1 VPSSAWLDGLL
12 IALQPTNL
20 LYLLLGHLVGL
31 VVGVLPAVGPP
42 FAVALALPLTFG
54 MDPTAA
60 LIFLCAIH
68 ATCAYGDSVTSILV
82 NTPGSAVSVPSCW
95 DGFPLTRQGRGGLAL
110 GIAAAGSFAG
120 GVTGWLC
127 LMIVARPMTRLA
139 IEIGA
144 PEYFALAL
152 VALSLVTVAWDSE
165 PTKGVLW
172 ACLGMGI
179 SFIGRDPISGLTSRL
194 SLGVT
199 WLEGGVSVIVSAL
212 GLFAMAQVVSLLGGG
227 PGVVAVQGARDS
239 VAAGAQ
245 EVLRRPWTLLR
256 SSAVGVLI
264 GVLPALGASLASVA
278 GYLVERRVSSERA
291 QFGRGAPAGLM
302 AAEVSK
308 GACVV
313 GDLIPTFTLGVPG
326 SVTAA
331 LLMGALT
338 IHGLDAGPR
347 FMLSGTMPSA
357 VFAGILLTQAAVLV
371 TGMTLARSL
380 ARVATVPSALLAP
393 GIAALCFVGAYAERS
408 AIFDVGLTIGFGVLG
423 FLSRRARYPVVA
435 LLLGLLLGPL
445 VEVNF
450 HRSLGVGLGSYAVF
464 VGRPLAASLLALTAA
479 VLASSLVGALWRRSG
494 GGDALRL
501 PSAERE
507 PRRPG
512 AELTVLA
519 GALSVFGLLLAEAR
533 HLDAASAAF
542 PRMVSAAGV
551 LLAAYRVGVVALRRA
566 SLPAAEEERG
576 RTPALA
582 PWLVFC
588 GLGAYAAAWALA
600 GFAVAT
606 ALYVLGTAWAAGY
619 RRVEVALAASVL
631 WSGGLALLAWMAG
644 VALLPGVLADLVP

>member
-1 VPSSAWLDGLL
+1 MLSSAWLDGLL
-12 IALQPTNL
+12 VALQPTNL
-20 LYLLLGHLVGL
+20 LYLALGHVIGL

-42 FAVALALPLTFG
+42 FAVALALPFTFG

-82 NTPGSAVSVPSCW
+82 DTPGSAISVPSCW

-120 GVTGWLC
+120 GVVGWLC
-127 LMIVARPMTRLA
+127 LVAVAQPMTRLA

-152 VALSLVTVAWDSE
+152 VALSLVAITWDGE
-165 PTKGVLW
+165 PTKGILW
-172 ACLGMGI
+172 ACLGIGI

-194 SLGVT
+194 SFGVT
-199 WLEGGVSVIVSAL
+199 WLEGGVSLVVSAL
-212 GLFAMAQVVSLLGGG
+212 GLFAVVQVVSLLGTG
-227 PGVVAVQGARDS
+227 PGGVAVQGARDS

-278 GYLVERRVSSERA
+278 GYIVERRISSERA

-326 SVTAA
+326 SLTAA

-357 VFAGILLTQAAVLV
+357 VFAGILLAQAAVLV
-371 TGMTLARSL
+371 TGMTLARFL
-380 ARVATVPSALLAP
+380 ARIATLPNALLAP

-408 AIFDVGLTIGFGVLG
+408 AIFDVGLMIGFGLLG
-423 FLSRRARYPVVA
+423 FLSRRAGYPVVP
-435 LLLGLLLGPL
+435 LLLGLLLGSL
-445 VEVNF
+445 IEVNF

-464 VGRPLAASLLALTAA
+464 VSRPLAAGLLALAA
-479 VLASSLVGALWRRSG
+479 AALASGLVGALRRRSG
-494 GGDALRL
+494 GGDTLRL
-501 PSAERE
+501 PPAERGA
-507 PRRPG
+507 RSTG

-542 PRMVSAAGV
+542 PRTVSAAGL
-551 LLAAYRVGVVALRRA
+551 LLAAYRIGVVAVRHA
-566 SLPAAEEERG
+566 SRPAAEDQRG

-582 PWLVFC
+582 PWLAFF
-588 GLGAYAAAWALA
+588 GLGAYAAAWMLA
-600 GFAVAT
+600 GFAAAT

-619 RRVEVALAASVL
+619 RRLEMAVAASVV
-631 WSGGLALLAWMAG
+631 WTGGLALVAWMAG
-644 VALLPGVLADLVP
+644 IPLRPGLLADLVP